1 MKLNKSMNSYD
12 DNIIGT
18 FSKTH
23 NRLYVIHLKKN
34 TLSFADYYDE
44 FCLVSIPILSLKVI
58 LSKINQNIPLRLKTS
73 NKERN

>member
-18 FSKTH
+18 FSQSH

-34 TLSFADYYDE
+34 TLSFADYYNE
-44 FCLVSIPILSLKVI
+44 FCIS
-58 LSKINQNIPLRLKTS
+58 
-73 NKERN
+73 